1 MTVIRKRTGDKGG
14 CCNPYSELQL
24 EIERVDQTAIDAKT
38 IANNAEATVN
48 ANMGKIND
56 AIAIAPQVETNT
68 ANISQHENRIN
79 TNTTNINK
87 NTIDIQEQDKDI
99 TALKTKTIQN
109 ENRINTNTTNINKN
123 TTDIQKQGE
132 DIVALKTKTNEN
144 ENRINTNTTNINK
157 NTTDIQKQGEDIV
170 ALKTKT
176 NDNSAAIKVL
186 EDEVGPETVAG
197 TIQYRLKNIDTK
209 LPTAIKEVEMVAD
222 ASTVT
227 HKATHIS
234 GTAESDALPVVSRT
248 QAGIMSAS
256 VYAAMED
263 VIANNTSRISVL
275 EQSALTYDI
284 SGLVS
289 ADPTNAEIS
298 AAFQQKYPN
307 IPIQPGI
314 RVADYN
320 NAHFWQY
327 GNNMWILLTQIN
339 IQTATNDSL
348 GIVKGSNTDGKVF
361 VETDGSMSLKG
372 YDALVSK
379 DATHDSKINTLEVG
393 LGNANARIDATNTNV
408 ANNAADIVAA
418 NNEIATNT
426 NDINGLK
433 GRMAT
438 AEEQIATHDTKINQ
452 HTQSINGLTTDV
464 NGLESRMSTAE
475 GQISTNETNINQHT
489 QSINGLS
496 TDVNDLKS
504 RMSTAEGQ
512 ISTNETNINQHTQ
525 SINGLSTD
533 VNGLKTSKQD
543 KLIAGN
549 GISIAG
555 DGKTISASGA
565 WIIHDHANTDD
576 IFTVSITDSQHPVYL
591 NILKDLK
598 FCVYN
603 IFGPKSLSTSANRPP
618 SIEYLEFNLPKGNYA
633 IQCYSLIGITFL
645 YQDAPSPQQTS
656 STYQSYIGVSSTGEV
671 SLNLK
676 FRYKRDSDKQIVT
689 TEKQLFITPKENM
702 QHRVYQL
709 PDIINNYNMAK
720 AVGIKNYDYPD
731 KEIIS
736 ALLIKYQN

>member
-1 MTVIRKRTGDKGG
+1 MTVIRKRSGDKGG

-38 IANNAEATVN
+38 TANNAEATVN
-48 ANMGKIND
+48 ANMGKINE
-56 AIAIAPQVETNT
+56 AIAVVPQVETNT
-68 ANISQHENRIN
+68 ENIAVHQGWLSA
-79 TNTTNINK
+79 NTTDINK
-87 NTIDIQEQDKDI
+87 NTSKLKEQEKDI
-99 TALKTKTIQN
+99 TT
-109 ENRINTNTTNINKN
+109 
-123 TTDIQKQGE
+123 
-132 DIVALKTKTNEN
+132 
-144 ENRINTNTTNINK
+144 
-157 NTTDIQKQGEDIV
+157 
-170 ALKTKT
+170 LKTKT
-176 NDNSAAIKVL
+176 NDSATAIKAL
-186 EDEVGPETVAG
+186 EDEVGPETVTG
-197 TIQYRLKNIDTK
+197 TIQYRLQDIDTK
-209 LPTAIKEVEMVAD
+209 LPTAIKEVEMISD

-408 ANNAADIVAA
+408 ANNAADIVTA
-418 NNEIATNT
+418 NGNISTNT

-438 AEEQIATHDTKINQ
+438 AEGQIATHETKITQ

-464 NGLESRMSTAE
+464 NAL
-475 GQISTNETNINQHT
+475 Q
-489 QSINGLS
+489 
-496 TDVNDLKS
+496 
-504 RMSTAEGQ
+504 
-512 ISTNETNINQHTQ
+512 
-525 SINGLSTD
+525 
-533 VNGLKTSKQD
+533 TSKQSNWHVTNRGIQD
-543 KLIAGN
+543 IITVDNNYTVHITEDVIIELFYFEGAEQTITLLHIFKGDYTLDLNTYSERYIFFKGGQYYNDQDALKIRVRKED
-549 GISIAG
+549 GISYRIEIHGQPIPANYSVNLANYQYTSE
-555 DGKTISASGA
+555 TISPRT
-565 WIIHDHANTDD
+565 N
-576 IFTVSITDSQHPVYL
+576 SQKGFRIRV
-591 NILKDLK
+591 
-598 FCVYN
+598 
-603 IFGPKSLSTSANRPP
+603 KS
-618 SIEYLEFNLPKGNYA
+618 
-633 IQCYSLIGITFL
+633 
-645 YQDAPSPQQTS
+645 
-656 STYQSYIGVSSTGEV
+656 
-671 SLNLK
+671 
-676 FRYKRDSDKQIVT
+676 
-689 TEKQLFITPKENM
+689 
-702 QHRVYQL
+702 
-709 PDIINNYNMAK
+709 
-720 AVGIKNYDYPD
+720 
-731 KEIIS
+731 
-736 ALLIKYQN
+736 

>member
-14 CCNPYSELQL
+14 CCDPISELQL

-38 IANNAEATVN
+38 TANNAEATVN

-56 AIAIAPQVETNT
+56 AIAIVPQVETNT

-87 NTIDIQEQDKDI
+87 NTIDIQEQGKDI
-99 TALKTKTIQN
+99 TALKTKT
-109 ENRINTNTTNINKN
+109 
-123 TTDIQKQGE
+123 
-132 DIVALKTKTNEN
+132 VEN

-157 NTTDIQKQGEDIV
+157 NTIDIQKQSEDIV

-176 NDNSAAIKVL
+176 NNNSAAIKAL

-209 LPTAIKEVEMVAD
+209 LPTAIKEVEMIAD

-327 GNNMWILLTQIN
+327 GNNMWILLTQMN
-339 IQTATNDSL
+339 VNVATNESL
-348 GIVKGSNTDGKVF
+348 GIVKGSNIDGKVF

-379 DATHDSKINTLEVG
+379 DATHDSKISTLETG

-418 NNEIATNT
+418 NGNISTNT

-438 AEEQIATHDTKINQ
+438 AEEQIATHDTKITHN
-452 HTQSINGLTTDV
+452 TQI
-464 NGLESRMSTAE
+464 
-475 GQISTNETNINQHT
+475 
-489 QSINGLS
+489 INGLS
-496 TDVNDLKS
+496 TDVNGLKS

-533 VNGLKTSKQD
+533 VNGLKSRMSTAEGQISTNETNINGLTTDVNGLKTDVNNLESNKQGKWSVTNRSLTEFIIVDNTSKSVEITRDLMIEFLQRNSSMIYHTSIIIPKIKYTNLNNND
-543 KLIAGN
+543 HFRFYNSYPGRDYFDSI
-549 GISIAG
+549 GIVYK
-555 DGKTISASGA
+555 DSG
-565 WIIHDHANTDD
+565 
-576 IFTVSITDSQHPVYL
+576 
-591 NILKDLK
+591 
-598 FCVYN
+598 
-603 IFGPKSLSTSANRPP
+603 
-618 SIEYLEFNLPKGNYA
+618 
-633 IQCYSLIGITFL
+633 YSLEL
-645 YQDAPSPQQTS
+645 HVNNS
-656 STYQSYIGVSSTGEV
+656 SVSFQNPVDINTYQ
-671 SLNLK
+671 LK
-676 FRYKRDSDKQIVT
+676 T
-689 TEKQLFITPKENM
+689 
-702 QHRVYQL
+702 
-709 PDIINNYNMAK
+709 
-720 AVGIKNYDYPD
+720 
-731 KEIIS
+731 EIIS
-736 ALLIKYQN
+736 RSDINQQYCFRIKIQ

>member
-14 CCNPYSELQL
+14 CCDPISELQL

-38 IANNAEATVN
+38 TANNAEATVN

-56 AIAIAPQVETNT
+56 AIAIVPQVETNT

-99 TALKTKTIQN
+99 TALKIKT
-109 ENRINTNTTNINKN
+109 
-123 TTDIQKQGE
+123 
-132 DIVALKTKTNEN
+132 VEN

-157 NTTDIQKQGEDIV
+157 NTIDIQKQSEDIV

-176 NDNSAAIKVL
+176 NNNSAAIKAL

-209 LPTAIKEVEMVAD
+209 LPTAIKEVEMIAD

-263 VIANNTSRISVL
+263 VIANNTSRIGVL
-275 EQSALTYDI
+275 EQSATTYDI

-327 GNNMWILLTQIN
+327 GNNMWILLTQMN
-339 IQTATNDSL
+339 VNVATNESL
-348 GIVKGSNTDGKVF
+348 GIVKGSNIDGKVF

-379 DATHDSKINTLEVG
+379 DATHDSKISTLETG

-418 NNEIATNT
+418 NGNISTNT

-438 AEEQIATHDTKINQ
+438 AEEQIATHDTKITHN
-452 HTQSINGLTTDV
+452 TQI
-464 NGLESRMSTAE
+464 
-475 GQISTNETNINQHT
+475 
-489 QSINGLS
+489 INGLS
-496 TDVNDLKS
+496 TDVNGLKS

-512 ISTNETNINQHTQ
+512 ISTNETNIN
-525 SINGLSTD
+525 GLTTD
-533 VNGLKTSKQD
+533 VNGLKTDVNNLESNKQGKWSVTNRSLTEFIIVDNTSKSVEITRDLMIEFLQRNSSMIYHTSIIIPKIKYTNLNNND
-543 KLIAGN
+543 HFRFYNSYPGRDYFDSI
-549 GISIAG
+549 GIVYK
-555 DGKTISASGA
+555 DSG
-565 WIIHDHANTDD
+565 
-576 IFTVSITDSQHPVYL
+576 
-591 NILKDLK
+591 
-598 FCVYN
+598 
-603 IFGPKSLSTSANRPP
+603 
-618 SIEYLEFNLPKGNYA
+618 
-633 IQCYSLIGITFL
+633 YSLEL
-645 YQDAPSPQQTS
+645 HVNNS
-656 STYQSYIGVSSTGEV
+656 SVSFQNPVDINTYQ
-671 SLNLK
+671 LK
-676 FRYKRDSDKQIVT
+676 T
-689 TEKQLFITPKENM
+689 
-702 QHRVYQL
+702 
-709 PDIINNYNMAK
+709 
-720 AVGIKNYDYPD
+720 
-731 KEIIS
+731 EIIS
-736 ALLIKYQN
+736 RSDINQQYCFRIKIQ

>member
-1 MTVIRKRTGDKGG
+1 M
-14 CCNPYSELQL
+14 
-24 EIERVDQTAIDAKT
+24 
-38 IANNAEATVN
+38 
-48 ANMGKIND
+48 
-56 AIAIAPQVETNT
+56 
-68 ANISQHENRIN
+68 
-79 TNTTNINK
+79 
-87 NTIDIQEQDKDI
+87 
-99 TALKTKTIQN
+99 
-109 ENRINTNTTNINKN
+109 
-123 TTDIQKQGE
+123 DIQKQSE
-132 DIVALKTKTNEN
+132 DIVSLKTKTNN
-144 ENRINTNTTNINK
+144 
-157 NTTDIQKQGEDIV
+157 
-170 ALKTKT
+170 
-176 NDNSAAIKVL
+176 NSAAIEAL

-263 VIANNTSRISVL
+263 VIANNTSRIGVL
-275 EQSALTYDI
+275 EQSATTYDI

-339 IQTATNDSL
+339 VNVATNESL
-348 GIVKGSNTDGKVF
+348 GIVKGSNIDGKVF

-438 AEEQIATHDTKINQ
+438 AEEQIATHDTKIDQQTQSISGLSTDVNGLKSRMSTAEGQISTSETNINQ
-452 HTQSINGLTTDV
+452 QTQSINGLSTDV
-464 NGLESRMSTAE
+464 NGLKSRMSTAE

-489 QSINGLS
+489 ESINGLS
-496 TDVNDLKS
+496 TDINGLKS

-543 KLIAGN
+543 KLIAGT
-549 GISIAG
+549 GISIAS
-555 DGKTISASGA
+555 DGKTISIKGPVEPQKIA
-565 WIIHDHANTDD
+565 INTYD
-576 IFTVSITDSQHPVYL
+576 Q
-591 NILKDLK
+591 LKDALNNMTVGDRLTGDAIVNTGNSGSANGVAFFDFEK
-598 FCVYN
+598 IDEVS
-603 IFGPKSLSTSANRPP
+603 GQSSTSPKTRVFRRHRC
-618 SIEYLEFNLPKGNYA
+618 SVIVGNLPHYITN
-633 IQCYSLIGITFL
+633 QSNIGEVFNINLKSQLTIAGGCAF
-645 YQDAPSPQQTS
+645 DIVNGEIVFINSVTTS
-656 STYQSYIGVSSTGEV
+656 SPNVTFTT
-671 SLNLK
+671 
-676 FRYKRDSDKQIVT
+676 SDK
-689 TEKQLFITPKENM
+689 LAFIN
-702 QHRVYQL
+702 VYWL
-709 PDIINNYNMAK
+709 
-720 AVGIKNYDYPD
+720 
-731 KEIIS
+731 
-736 ALLIKYQN
+736 KY

>member
-1 MTVIRKRTGDKGG
+1 MTVIRKRSGDKGG

-38 IANNAEATVN
+38 TANNAEATVN
-48 ANMGKIND
+48 ANMGKINE
-56 AIAIAPQVETNT
+56 AIAVVPQVETNT
-68 ANISQHENRIN
+68 ENIAVHQGWLSA
-79 TNTTNINK
+79 NTTDINK
-87 NTIDIQEQDKDI
+87 NTSKLKEQEKDI
-99 TALKTKTIQN
+99 TALKTKT
-109 ENRINTNTTNINKN
+109 
-123 TTDIQKQGE
+123 
-132 DIVALKTKTNEN
+132 
-144 ENRINTNTTNINK
+144 
-157 NTTDIQKQGEDIV
+157 
-170 ALKTKT
+170 
-176 NDNSAAIKVL
+176 NDSAAAIKAL
-186 EDEVGPETVAG
+186 EDEVGPETVTG

-209 LPTAIKEVEMVAD
+209 LPTAIKEVEMIAD

-348 GIVKGSNTDGKVF
+348 GIVKGSDTDGKVF

-418 NNEIATNT
+418 NGNISTNT

-438 AEEQIATHDTKINQ
+438 AEGQIATHETKI
-452 HTQSINGLTTDV
+452 T
-464 NGLESRMSTAE
+464 
-475 GQISTNETNINQHT
+475 
-489 QSINGLS
+489 
-496 TDVNDLKS
+496 
-504 RMSTAEGQ
+504 
-512 ISTNETNINQHTQ
+512 QHTQ

-533 VNGLKTSKQD
+533 VNGLKTDVNDLKNSKGGNWKVYTGTFNDLFTTQVSGSTYSISLNKPIHINFIHKLYASPYD
-543 KLIAGN
+543 KIFTNELTIMPFKYNGN
-549 GISIAG
+549 LSNNIQYLYIGEVKLGLSGTSA
-555 DGKTISASGA
+555 DGGKAYVYIKLSTTSGTEFSLRADENNKFTLKNTTDITIPNDYGRFA
-565 WIIHDHANTDD
+565 IIHV
-576 IFTVSITDSQHPVYL
+576 F
-591 NILKDLK
+591 
-598 FCVYN
+598 
-603 IFGPKSLSTSANRPP
+603 
-618 SIEYLEFNLPKGNYA
+618 E
-633 IQCYSLIGITFL
+633 
-645 YQDAPSPQQTS
+645 
-656 STYQSYIGVSSTGEV
+656 
-671 SLNLK
+671 
-676 FRYKRDSDKQIVT
+676 
-689 TEKQLFITPKENM
+689 
-702 QHRVYQL
+702 
-709 PDIINNYNMAK
+709 
-720 AVGIKNYDYPD
+720 
-731 KEIIS
+731 
-736 ALLIKYQN
+736 

>member
-1 MTVIRKRTGDKGG
+1 MTVIRKRSGDKGG

-38 IANNAEATVN
+38 TANNAEATVN
-48 ANMGKIND
+48 ANMGKINE
-56 AIAIAPQVETNT
+56 AIAIVPQVETNSE
-68 ANISQHENRIN
+68 NIAVHQGWLSA
-79 TNTTNINK
+79 NTTDINK
-87 NTIDIQEQDKDI
+87 NTSKLKEQEKDI
-99 TALKTKTIQN
+99 TALKTKT
-109 ENRINTNTTNINKN
+109 
-123 TTDIQKQGE
+123 
-132 DIVALKTKTNEN
+132 
-144 ENRINTNTTNINK
+144 
-157 NTTDIQKQGEDIV
+157 
-170 ALKTKT
+170 
-176 NDNSAAIKVL
+176 NDSAAAIKAL

-197 TIQYRLKNIDTK
+197 TIQYRLQDIDTK
-209 LPTAIKEVEMVAD
+209 LPTAIKEVEMIAD

-275 EQSALTYDI
+275 EQSTMTYDI

-408 ANNAADIVAA
+408 ANNAADIVTA
-418 NNEIATNT
+418 NGNISTNT

-433 GRMAT
+433 GRVAT
-438 AEEQIATHDTKINQ
+438 AEGQIATHETKINQ

-464 NGLESRMSTAE
+464 NGL
-475 GQISTNETNINQHT
+475 
-489 QSINGLS
+489 
-496 TDVNDLKS
+496 
-504 RMSTAEGQ
+504 
-512 ISTNETNINQHTQ
+512 
-525 SINGLSTD
+525 
-533 VNGLKTSKQD
+533 KTSKQSNWHITNRRIQD
-543 KLIAGN
+543 IITVDSNYTVHVTEDVIIELFFFQA
-549 GISIAG
+549 S
-555 DGKTISASGA
+555 DHTISLL
-565 WIIHDHANTDD
+565 H
-576 IFTVSITDSQHPVYL
+576 IFKGDYTFDKNGYIYFKGGVY
-591 NILKDLK
+591 
-598 FCVYN
+598 YN
-603 IFGPKSLSTSANRPP
+603 QQ
-618 SIEYLEFNLPKGNYA
+618 EYLRIRVNRQEGNIY
-633 IQCYSLIGITFL
+633 QLLIHG
-645 YQDAPSPQQTS
+645 TS
-656 STYQSYIGVSSTGEV
+656 YPPHVDIDLSTYQY
-671 SLNLK
+671 
-676 FRYKRDSDKQIVT
+676 T
-689 TEKQLFITPKENM
+689 TEIMPYTIPNEIGFRI
-702 QHRVYQL
+702 RV
-709 PDIINNYNMAK
+709 K
-720 AVGIKNYDYPD
+720 
-731 KEIIS
+731 S
-736 ALLIKYQN
+736 

>member
-1 MTVIRKRTGDKGG
+1 MTVIRKRSGDKGG

-38 IANNAEATVN
+38 TANNAEATIN
-48 ANMGKIND
+48 ANMGKINE
-56 AIAIAPQVETNT
+56 AIAIVPQVETNT
-68 ANISQHENRIN
+68 ENIAIHQGWLSA
-79 TNTTNINK
+79 NTTDINK
-87 NTIDIQEQDKDI
+87 NTSKLKEQEKDI
-99 TALKTKTIQN
+99 TALKTKT
-109 ENRINTNTTNINKN
+109 
-123 TTDIQKQGE
+123 
-132 DIVALKTKTNEN
+132 
-144 ENRINTNTTNINK
+144 
-157 NTTDIQKQGEDIV
+157 
-170 ALKTKT
+170 
-176 NDNSAAIKVL
+176 NDSAAAIKAL

-209 LPTAIKEVEMVAD
+209 LPTAIKEVEMIAD
-222 ASTVT
+222 ASAVT

-234 GTAESDALPVVSRT
+234 GTTESDALPVVSRT

-256 VYAAMED
+256 VYAAIED

-418 NNEIATNT
+418 NGNISTNT

-438 AEEQIATHDTKINQ
+438 AEGQIA
-452 HTQSINGLTTDV
+452 
-464 NGLESRMSTAE
+464 
-475 GQISTNETNINQHT
+475 TNETNINQHT
-489 QSINGLS
+489 QSINGL
-496 TDVNDLKS
+496 L
-504 RMSTAEGQ
+504 
-512 ISTNETNINQHTQ
+512 
-525 SINGLSTD
+525 TD

-549 GISIAG
+549 GITIAS
-555 DGKTISASGA
+555 DGKTISANPSKPIVRVVSGKDEMLNELKKFLSQGE
-565 WIIHDHANTDD
+565 IGDTYDM
-576 IFTVSITDSQHPVYL
+576 IFEMGNVGAEVY
-591 NILKDLK
+591 
-598 FCVYN
+598 
-603 IFGPKSLSTSANRPP
+603 RPP
-618 SIEYLEFNLPKGNYA
+618 VEKSFFRFGVVDDYFFLEPATALRIVDRRESGNVTYVTASCIGNLRYYPPEGSMQDENGVIYLTTGNLTQFRFNVCKFTNLRNVATGSLTGN
-633 IQCYSLIGITFL
+633 II
-645 YQDAPSPQQTS
+645 
-656 STYQSYIGVSSTGEV
+656 IGVSPYED
-671 SLNLK
+671 LK
-676 FRYKRDSDKQIVT
+676 DPKAIVNY
-689 TEKQLFITPKENM
+689 EPK
-702 QHRVYQL
+702 
-709 PDIINNYNMAK
+709 P
-720 AVGIKNYDYPD
+720 
-731 KEIIS
+731 
-736 ALLIKYQN
+736 

>member
-14 CCNPYSELQL
+14 CCDPISELQL

-38 IANNAEATVN
+38 IANNAEATIN

-68 ANISQHENRIN
+68 ANISQH
-79 TNTTNINK
+79 
-87 NTIDIQEQDKDI
+87 
-99 TALKTKTIQN
+99 

-496 TDVNDLKS
+496 TDVN
-504 RMSTAEGQ
+504 
-512 ISTNETNINQHTQ
+512 
-525 SINGLSTD
+525 
-533 VNGLKTSKQD
+533 GLKTSKQD

>member
-1 MTVIRKRTGDKGG
+1 MTVIRKRSGDKGG

-38 IANNAEATVN
+38 TANNAEATIN
-48 ANMGKIND
+48 ANMGKINE
-56 AIAIAPQVETNT
+56 AIAIVPQVETNT
-68 ANISQHENRIN
+68 ENIAIHQGWLSA
-79 TNTTNINK
+79 NTTDINK
-87 NTIDIQEQDKDI
+87 NTSKLKEQEKDI
-99 TALKTKTIQN
+99 TALKTKT
-109 ENRINTNTTNINKN
+109 
-123 TTDIQKQGE
+123 
-132 DIVALKTKTNEN
+132 
-144 ENRINTNTTNINK
+144 
-157 NTTDIQKQGEDIV
+157 
-170 ALKTKT
+170 
-176 NDNSAAIKVL
+176 NDSAAAIKAL

-209 LPTAIKEVEMVAD
+209 LPTAIKEVEMIAD
-222 ASTVT
+222 ASAVT

-234 GTAESDALPVVSRT
+234 GTTESDALPVVSRT

-256 VYAAMED
+256 VYAAIED

-348 GIVKGSNTDGKVF
+348 GIVKGSNTDGKVL

-418 NNEIATNT
+418 NGNISTNT

-438 AEEQIATHDTKINQ
+438 AEGQIA
-452 HTQSINGLTTDV
+452 
-464 NGLESRMSTAE
+464 
-475 GQISTNETNINQHT
+475 TNETNINQHT
-489 QSINGLS
+489 QSINGL
-496 TDVNDLKS
+496 L
-504 RMSTAEGQ
+504 
-512 ISTNETNINQHTQ
+512 
-525 SINGLSTD
+525 TD

-549 GISIAG
+549 GITIAS
-555 DGKTISASGA
+555 DGKTISANPSKPIVRVVSGKDEMLNELKKFLSQGE
-565 WIIHDHANTDD
+565 IGDTYDM
-576 IFTVSITDSQHPVYL
+576 IFEMGNVGAEVY
-591 NILKDLK
+591 
-598 FCVYN
+598 
-603 IFGPKSLSTSANRPP
+603 RPP
-618 SIEYLEFNLPKGNYA
+618 VEKSFFRFGVVDDYFFLEPATALRIVDRRESGNVTYVTASCIGNLRYYPPEGSMQDENGVIYLTTGNLTQFRFNVCKFTNLRNVATG
-633 IQCYSLIGITFL
+633 SLTGDII
-645 YQDAPSPQQTS
+645 
-656 STYQSYIGVSSTGEV
+656 IGVSPYED
-671 SLNLK
+671 LK
-676 FRYKRDSDKQIVT
+676 DPKAIVNY
-689 TEKQLFITPKENM
+689 EPK
-702 QHRVYQL
+702 
-709 PDIINNYNMAK
+709 P
-720 AVGIKNYDYPD
+720 
-731 KEIIS
+731 
-736 ALLIKYQN
+736 

>member
-1 MTVIRKRTGDKGG
+1 MTIIKKRSGDKGG

-123 TTDIQKQGE
+123 TIDIQKQSE

-157 NTTDIQKQGEDIV
+157 NTTDIQKQSEDIV

-176 NDNSAAIKVL
+176 NDNSAAIEVL

-209 LPTAIKEVEMVAD
+209 LPTAIKEVEMIAD

-263 VIANNTSRISVL
+263 VIANNTSRISIL

-348 GIVKGSNTDGKVF
+348 GIVKGSDTDGKVF

-418 NNEIATNT
+418 NGNISTNT

-452 HTQSINGLTTDV
+452 HTQSINGLSTDI
-464 NGLESRMSTAE
+464 NGLNSRMSTAE

-496 TDVNDLKS
+496 TDVNGLKS

-543 KLIAGN
+543 KLIAGE
-549 GISIAG
+549 GIAIAS
-555 DGKTISASGA
+555 DGKTISTIPTGLKPYAGNLNDIVFFENNFKTFKILKNCVVQIISGGDYYFVHLYKMTVRA
-565 WIIHDHANTDD
+565 GADQSNLNDMTFYATADGSYNKKVTLFAPAYEGGELTIGIGSSSNGISSYQQITTDD
-576 IFTVSITDSQHPVYL
+576 FVSPNTNAYR
-591 NILKDLK
+591 IL
-598 FCVYN
+598 Y
-603 IFGPKSLSTSANRPP
+603 
-618 SIEYLEFNLPKGNYA
+618 
-633 IQCYSLIGITFL
+633 
-645 YQDAPSPQQTS
+645 
-656 STYQSYIGVSSTGEV
+656 
-671 SLNLK
+671 
-676 FRYKRDSDKQIVT
+676 
-689 TEKQLFITPKENM
+689 
-702 QHRVYQL
+702 
-709 PDIINNYNMAK
+709 
-720 AVGIKNYDYPD
+720 
-731 KEIIS
+731 
-736 ALLIKYQN
+736 